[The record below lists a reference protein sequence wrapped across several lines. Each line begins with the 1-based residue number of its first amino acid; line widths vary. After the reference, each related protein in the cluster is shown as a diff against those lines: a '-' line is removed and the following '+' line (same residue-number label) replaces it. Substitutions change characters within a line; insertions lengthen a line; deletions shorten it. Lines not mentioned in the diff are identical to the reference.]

1 MNRREL
7 LATTALLACAGC
19 LGDGDDGANN
29 DSTAEPTDGAATT
42 AGSTETDAVDTAE
55 TTTAST
61 DTATTSPGSTATT
74 TGGGATGTTTEARTE
89 TPDRTTTGRT
99 TTDGATT
106 NGTADGSAADR
117 SFTVVETGDEAGNEA
132 SVAIEND
139 GSRIVVTGTITG
151 ENGCQTATLDSVRT
165 DAGEVRLVVATERA
179 PDAGAVCSQALVG
192 ISYRATVTVE
202 RRPESV
208 TVIHRGA
215 GGEETVATTEPG
227 A

>member
-19 LGDGDDGANN
+19 LGDGDDGASN

-55 TTTAST
+55 TTTVST
-61 DTATTSPGSTATT
+61 DTATTTSGSTATT
-74 TGGGATGTTTEARTE
+74 TGGGATGTTTEACTE
-89 TPDRTTTGRT
+89 TPDRATAGR

-106 NGTADGSAADR
+106 NGTANGSGADR
-117 SFTVVETGDEAGNEA
+117 SFTVVETGDEADNEA

-139 GSRIVVTGTITG
+139 GSQVVVTGRITG
-151 ENGCQTATLDSVRT
+151 ENGCRTATLDSVRI
-165 DAGEVRLVVATERA
+165 DAGEVRIVVATERA

-192 ISYRATVTVE
+192 IGYRATVTVE

>member
-19 LGDGDDGANN
+19 LGDGDDGASN
-29 DSTAEPTDGAATT
+29 DSTAESTDGAATT

-55 TTTAST
+55 TTTVST
-61 DTATTSPGSTATT
+61 DTATTTPGSTATT
-74 TGGGATGTTTEARTE
+74 GGGTAGTTTETCTE
-89 TPDRTTTGRT
+89 TPGKTTAGRT
-99 TTDGATT
+99 TTDETT
-106 NGTADGSAADR
+106 NGTVDDSGADR
-117 SFTVVETGDEAGNEA
+117 SFTVRETGDEAGNEA

-151 ENGCQTATLDSVRT
+151 ENGCRTATLDSVRI
-165 DAGEVRLVVATERA
+165 DAGEVRIVVATERA

-192 ISYRATVTVE
+192 IGYRATVTVE

>member
-42 AGSTETDAVDTAE
+42 AASTETDAADTAE
-55 TTTAST
+55 TATAST
-61 DTATTSPGSTATT
+61 PATTTPGSTATT
-74 TGGGATGTTTEARTE
+74 TGGGAAGTTTEACTE
-89 TPDRTTTGRT
+89 TPDRTTAGRT
-99 TTDGATT
+99 TTDETT
-106 NGTADGSAADR
+106 NGTVDDSGADR
-117 SFTVVETGDEAGNEA
+117 SFTVRETGDEAGNEA

-139 GSRIVVTGTITG
+139 GSRVVVTGTITG
-151 ENGCQTATLDSVRT
+151 ENGCRTATLDSVRI
-165 DAGEVRLVVATERA
+165 DAGEVRIVVATERP
-179 PDAGAVCSQALVG
+179 PDADAACSQALVG
-192 ISYRATVTVE
+192 IDYRATVTVE

>member
-19 LGDGDDGANN
+19 LGDGDDGASN
-29 DSTAEPTDGAATT
+29 DSTAEPTDGAVTT

-55 TTTAST
+55 TATATT
-61 DTATTSPGSTATT
+61 DTATTSTGSTATT
-74 TGGGATGTTTEARTE
+74 TGGGATGTTTEACTE
-89 TPDRTTTGRT
+89 TPDRATAGR

-106 NGTADGSAADR
+106 NGTGADR
-117 SFTVVETGDEAGNEA
+117 SFTVRETGDEANNEA

-139 GSRIVVTGTITG
+139 GSRVVVTGTITG
-151 ENGCQTATLDSVRT
+151 ENGCRTATLDSVRI
-165 DAGEVRLVVATERA
+165 DAGEVRIVVATERA
-179 PDAGAVCSQALVG
+179 PDADAVCSQALVG
-192 ISYRATVTVE
+192 IGYRATVTVE

>member
-19 LGDGDDGANN
+19 LGDGDDRASN

-55 TTTAST
+55 TTTATT
-61 DTATTSPGSTATT
+61 DTATTSTGSTATT
-74 TGGGATGTTTEARTE
+74 TGGGATGTTTEACTE
-89 TPDRTTTGRT
+89 TPGRAT
-99 TTDGATT
+99 AGRTTDGATT
-106 NGTADGSAADR
+106 NGSAADR

-151 ENGCQTATLDSVRT
+151 ENGCRTATLDSVRI
-165 DAGEVRLVVATERA
+165 DAGEVRIVVATERA
-179 PDAGAVCSQALVG
+179 PDADAVCSQALVG
-192 ISYRATVTVE
+192 IGYRATVTVE

>member
-19 LGDGDDGANN
+19 LGDGDDGASN

-61 DTATTSPGSTATT
+61 DTATTTPGSTAT
-74 TGGGATGTTTEARTE
+74 TGGGATGTTTEACTE
-89 TPDRTTTGRT
+89 TPGRATAGRT

-117 SFTVVETGDEAGNEA
+117 SFTVRETGDEAGNEA

-151 ENGCQTATLDSVRT
+151 ENGCRTATLDSVRI
-165 DAGEVRLVVATERA
+165 DAGEVRIVVATERA

-192 ISYRATVTVE
+192 IGYRATVTVE

>member
-19 LGDGDDGANN
+19 LGDGDDGASN

-55 TTTAST
+55 TTTVST
-61 DTATTSPGSTATT
+61 DTATTTSGSTATM
-74 TGGGATGTTTEARTE
+74 TGGGATGTTTEACTE
-89 TPDRTTTGRT
+89 TPGRAT
-99 TTDGATT
+99 AGRTTDGATT
-106 NGTADGSAADR
+106 NGSAADR

-151 ENGCQTATLDSVRT
+151 ENGCRTATLDSVRI
-165 DAGEVRLVVATERA
+165 DAGEVRIVVATERA

-192 ISYRATVTVE
+192 IGYRATVTVE

>member
-19 LGDGDDGANN
+19 LGDGDDGASN

-55 TTTAST
+55 TTTVST
-61 DTATTSPGSTATT
+61 DTATTTPGSTAT
-74 TGGGATGTTTEARTE
+74 TGGGATGTTTEACTE
-89 TPDRTTTGRT
+89 TPGRATAGRT

-117 SFTVVETGDEAGNEA
+117 SFTVVETGDEADNEA

-151 ENGCQTATLDSVRT
+151 ENGCRTATLDSVRI
-165 DAGEVRLVVATERA
+165 DAGEVRIVVATERA
-179 PDAGAVCSQALVG
+179 PDADAVCSQALVG
-192 ISYRATVTVE
+192 IGYRATVTVE